1 MFNGRRF
8 NFRQLSN
15 DFNISTGMS
24 LLAFH
29 ILTMTKSSYAVG
41 HEPLAPGRQI
51 DIYVPFHLVVWA
63 ENL

>member
-29 ILTMTKSSYAVG
+29 ILMMTKSSYAVG

-51 DIYVPFHLVVWA
+51 DIYVPFI
-63 ENL
+63 